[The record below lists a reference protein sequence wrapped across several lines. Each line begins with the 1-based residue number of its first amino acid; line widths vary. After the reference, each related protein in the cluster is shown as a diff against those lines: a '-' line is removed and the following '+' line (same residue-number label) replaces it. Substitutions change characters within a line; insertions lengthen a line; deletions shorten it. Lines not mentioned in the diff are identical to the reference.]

1 MMSDMYVT
9 VLKCI
14 IQIISDVDFYWEI
27 SAVWE
32 KFMDKGI
39 KLSIVIPTKN
49 RANLL
54 KAALESIE
62 KQKADI
68 EAFEVIVIDN
78 GSTDDTK
85 DVVKQYRKRNKNCR
99 YFYDARPGL
108 HVGRNRGLLESRGE
122 LVGYLDDDVTLF
134 PNWINTV
141 LQAFEDKE
149 VMYVGGSVIPYDM
162 SVLTPEFR
170 AKYEIHQRA
179 YRLIYPISCFWEA
192 GITEKDTRVHRVAE
206 GCFFGGNSVYRK
218 SVLYACRGFHPDGMP
233 NNLLMYRGDGET
245 YVARFMIKNKMKAMY
260 YAQASVY
267 HMIDGKR
274 VDDSYIDYVHF
285 RAGISDMYTCLRE
298 SGIKGGMVRLM
309 GIPARSMRA
318 KKLTGEIRG
327 ELYLL
332 FYYIFY
338 ERVRQWV
345 HKRDY
350 F

>member
-1 MMSDMYVT
+1 MT
-9 VLKCI
+9 VR
-14 IQIISDVDFYWEI
+14 QIFPIGLNREFRNKL
-27 SAVWE
+27 AVIKKPLRFRE

-54 KAALESIE
+54 KVALESIE
-62 KQKADI
+62 KQKADT

-85 DVVKQYRKRNKNCR
+85 DVVKQYWKRNKNCR

-108 HVGRNRGLLESRGE
+108 HVGRNRGLMESRGE

-149 VMYVGGSVIPYDM
+149 VVYVSGSVVPYDM
-162 SVLTPEFR
+162 SLLTPEFR
-170 AKYEIHQRA
+170 AKYEMRKGE
-179 YRLIYPISCFWEA
+179 YRFIYPISCFWEI
-192 GITEKDTRVHRVAE
+192 GITEEDTRIHRAAD
-206 GCFFGGNSVYRK
+206 GGFFGGNSVYRK
-218 SVLYACRGFHPDGMP
+218 SVLHTCRGFHPDGMP

-245 YVARFMIKNKMKAMY
+245 YIASYIAKNKMKAMY

-267 HMIDGKR
+267 HMIDVER
-274 VDDSYIDYVHF
+274 VTDSYIDYVCF
-285 RAGISDMYTCLRE
+285 RAGISGMYTCLRE
-298 SGIKGGMVRLM
+298 NGIKGGIVRLTRM
-309 GIPARSMRA
+309 PARIMEE
-318 KKLTGEIRG
+318 KKGTSEIQG

-332 FYYIFY
+332 LYYIFY
-338 ERVRQWV
+338 KRVRQWI